1 MSSKIKIRWLEK
13 PDESNYP
20 AAESYLSLLYPL
32 NDVENI
38 IHLLKNAKVT
48 EFKSKDIFRASGL
61 PLLGISNLQF
71 RKNMNKITAKKKLS
85 PILLV
90 RDPVTNKTIVAD
102 GYHRLCAIY
111 FLDENT
117 HIRCSIV

>member
-1 MSSKIKIRWLEK
+1 MSSKIKIRWLDK
-13 PDESNYP
+13 TDNSNFP
-20 AAESYLSLLYPL
+20 AAESYLSLLYPPKE
-32 NDVENI
+32 VERLI
-38 IHLLKNAKVT
+38 GLLKKAKLT

-71 RKNMNKITAKKKLS
+71 RKNMNKIAAKKKLS

-111 FLDENT
+111 FLDENAL
-117 HIRCSIV
+117 IRCSIT